1 MGMIH
6 SHWRPVPGRIKD
18 YIAVPKPNGYRS
30 LHTTIFAD
38 NGQIVEI
45 QLRTPEMHEQAE
57 YGIAAHW
64 HYKEKGSVKLPPE
77 QQKWIE
83 EIVKIQKKITNN
95 EEYLKE
101 IKLDIFSD
109 FIYVFTPKGD
119 VIELPENS
127 TPIDFA
133 YRVHTYV
140 GNHCTGAKVNEQ
152 IVQLDTILKSG
163 DVVEIIVDKN
173 RKGPSEDWLHF
184 VKTRSAREHIKA
196 GLKKNTRSFLN
207 FDLPKW
213 PRRKK

>member
-77 QQKWIE
+77 QLKWI
-83 EIVKIQKKITNN
+83 N
-95 EEYLKE
+95 E
-101 IKLDIFSD
+101 
-109 FIYVFTPKGD
+109 
-119 VIELPENS
+119 
-127 TPIDFA
+127 
-133 YRVHTYV
+133 
-140 GNHCTGAKVNEQ
+140 
-152 IVQLDTILKSG
+152 ILK
-163 DVVEIIVDKN
+163 VQK
-173 RKGPSEDWLHF
+173 RLL
-184 VKTRSAREHIKA
+184 TT
-196 GLKKNTRSFLN
+196 KNT
-207 FDLPKW
+207 
-213 PRRKK
+213 